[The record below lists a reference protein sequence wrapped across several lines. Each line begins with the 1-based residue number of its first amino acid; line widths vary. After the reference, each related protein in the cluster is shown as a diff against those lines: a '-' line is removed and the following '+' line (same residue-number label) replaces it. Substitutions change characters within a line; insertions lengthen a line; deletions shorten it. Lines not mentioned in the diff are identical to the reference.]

1 MYIEDMWAMFFDH
14 PILFLQ
20 HMCTREHG
28 PFIQTPLSC
37 GSGLVMDS
45 HGCESRQGPPT
56 ITHNDPQ
63 PSSTTEH
70 SIVSSSPTVLPS
82 TDNPCGPSVN
92 MSFPGIYVI
101 TKFHDFIRHLRRIGR
116 SHER

>member
-1 MYIEDMWAMFFDH
+1 
-14 PILFLQ
+14 
-20 HMCTREHG
+20 
-28 PFIQTPLSC
+28 
-37 GSGLVMDS
+37 MDS

-70 SIVSSSPTVLPS
+70 SIVSSSPTVLPG

-101 TKFHDFIRHLRRIGR
+101 AKFRPASSKDRSLARAEIRRAIRGNWEEIREKIG
-116 SHER
+116 SPMAYKWVSWYVVVLVWGGNV